1 MNKTRVST
9 YNTLMIYGDSQ
20 ANHMFNNIKNMSLCQ
35 TIFKRCAARYNWVY
49 RVNRAQDN
57 GSSNQDF
64 NQGKVLDELK
74 QVLELPHM
82 SENSVLVLNLG
93 LHYLQT
99 ISFSKY
105 VKLLQKIVEM
115 LKSPRSDGRKNARM
129 IWKTT
134 TWMSKEMSPTRFR
147 PWRRFLTNPVSF

>member
-1 MNKTRVST
+1 M
-9 YNTLMIYGDSQ
+9 YLE
-20 ANHMFNNIKNMSLCQ
+20 IKNMSLCR
-35 TIFKRCAARYNWVY
+35 TIFKRCELGYNWVY
-49 RVNRAQDN
+49 RYQGRPGND
-57 GSSNQDF
+57 NQDF
-64 NQGKVLDELK
+64 NQSKVIGELK
-74 QVLELPHM
+74 HALELPHM

-134 TWMSKEMSPTRFR
+134 TWMTKEMSVTRFR
-147 PWRRFLTNPVSF
+147 PWRRFLTNPVSL